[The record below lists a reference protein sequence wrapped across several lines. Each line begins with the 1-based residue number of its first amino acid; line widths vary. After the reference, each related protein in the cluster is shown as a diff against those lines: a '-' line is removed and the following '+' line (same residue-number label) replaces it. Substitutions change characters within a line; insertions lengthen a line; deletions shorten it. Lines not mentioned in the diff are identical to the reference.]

1 VPLASNLPV
10 PVGAGVP
17 GGNGEIAFCAYGRN
31 TCLFYPYK
39 GYYTAEL
46 PDAILHVEIGKFPD
60 STEYIFKTSLL
71 GWNSATSTNKGVYE
85 VGATATEQVSDIT
98 LGAVDYYGSSQG
110 AYTCLSFKVNASGAI
125 IYLQVQGGDW
135 TEVPNSCMQ

>member
-1 VPLASNLPV
+1 VPLASNSPV

-39 GYYTAEL
+39 RYYTAEL

-71 GWNSATSTNKGVYE
+71 GWNSATSTNVGVYE
-85 VGATATEQVSDIT
+85 VGATATEEVSDVT